1 MKGLLCQVSK
11 LLEFEIVAIDYK
23 RMIMIWKTNE
33 ISVKAFKRLKR
44 NFVVNKQT
52 FYFIFNLVLYQE
64 RAGT

>member
-11 LLEFEIVAIDYK
+11 LLEFKIVAIDYK

-44 NFVVNKQT
+44 NFVVN
-52 FYFIFNLVLYQE
+52 
-64 RAGT
+64 